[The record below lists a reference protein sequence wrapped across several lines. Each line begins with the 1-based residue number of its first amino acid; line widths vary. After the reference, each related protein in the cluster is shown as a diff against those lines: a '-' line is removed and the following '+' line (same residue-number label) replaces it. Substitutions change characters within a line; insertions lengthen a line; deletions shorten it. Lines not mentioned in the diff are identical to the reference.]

1 MVSLLRYLAAVNH
14 LRTFSGIDYPN
25 YCGLAELVWAG
36 FYFNFSVVDFVSGT
50 VVVSPPVAWPESL
63 DGAAF
68 DGTGFL
74 GGG

>member
-25 YCGLAELVWAG
+25 YCGLAELVRTG
-36 FYFNFSVVDFVSGT
+36 SYFNFSVVDFVSGT

-63 DGAAF
+63 DEAAF